1 MNTSKGDKVTKRRA
15 KGRGGK
21 SEKESERE
29 GEKGV
34 QRRV

>member
-21 SEKESERE
+21 SERE